1 MQLSKLCL
9 ATKKFLSAMVITT
22 TVLST
27 TPIQTI
33 NFKKSETNVSAATKK
48 EVQSPRIIEDNYSDS
63 TQNVTW
69 DCIYFG
75 SYPQTEIVDKPES
88 SGTHQ
93 KIWETKED
101 YEVDSTIY
109 SKLKN
114 STEWDDNGDLSID
127 GKKYRR
133 INMKNATYSSNEQ
146 GCYRWNDEDTYHYFR
161 YDKIKW
167 RVLEVNR
174 NTAFLLADKV
184 LDAQKYNNKIES
196 ITWSSSTIRSWLNG
210 YDSMENS
217 QKKDY
222 TKVNFKN
229 EAFSNEEAA
238 AIEKKEVTDN
248 TDQTESKNDTKDQIF
263 LLSKEET
270 SNNKAKNYGFLSNG
284 SGYDNARKCKSSTY
298 AKAMGTLSNFMLHDH
313 GNCLWWL
320 RTPGINSYYASDID
334 YYGYSGGGVPIEAG
348 SVGVRPAL
356 KMDLS
361 NTDLW
366 SYAGTISC
374 NNTNNENK
382 KYDLEQIQLVDANNK
397 QVSESSDEYKRI
409 IYLALA
415 KFVYNKD
422 IDKNIGKSIHDIMIS
437 NDTIYYDYKIQD
449 KKFKSVKKYD
459 EPLWKGSKLTYRQF
473 YNSFVG
479 DWKIID
485 YENDNEDVSTD
496 KKNTGFVGTA
506 FQNGNDI
513 IISYTGSEGLDV
525 TLDKYGNISL
535 RPDWDTDMSF
545 ALYNELSEQF
555 DKAEQFYKKIR
566 EKYPNANIS
575 FTGHSLGGALAGYEG
590 ILTGKRAWTFDSAVG
605 YVTDLTY
612 MYKAEEIKNFEGI
625 DKTSVVNFT
634 DQKSKYTLSDIIQ
647 HTCQDSY
654 KLVENKTANNEV
666 YEDNSIWGDKN
677 TPASGYTHK
686 ILTSLEEVNNNKIKF
701 TKTTTYVP
709 QYVFSKKIKN
719 NFFSSN
725 LYEILSNLKK
735 PEEIPSKILI
745 TAIKGWLIPKGRV
758 MVGTSK
764 NDTIT
769 APINFNVSDIL
780 KVNTTIYGGNG
791 TDDLTGSSGNDCIIA
806 GKLGNKK
813 LDGQTGEDI
822 YLINPNEG
830 KDITIHDC
838 LGINTI
844 KLDGYDNL
852 KLSDITFMGK
862 DTMYIAKTKQTINL
876 KRIFVNLSK
885 FNVLLNNKT
894 YTWEELQKNTLN
906 MNSQKTRYS
915 NYKTTSNEI
924 NKIQVIEIDGK
935 AKLHV
940 YDKNGK
946 LVNTFSN
953 IEDCTK
959 NIYKDYGYFYTY
971 NNKNGARLIAYLIDG
986 YTIKVEGKE
995 KINIATALAT
1005 NPKID
1010 ETDIKK
1016 DINLN
1021 EGDVDLVQKDN
1032 SIKIEQKKET
1042 DNKKNTQQSK
1052 KTIKKIAIKGISKQI
1067 AAGKSIKLITSIL
1080 PKNAKNKLVTW
1091 KTSNKKVATVDKN
1104 GVVKVNKKAAG
1115 KTVTIT
1121 AIAKDGSNK
1130 KATYKIKV
1138 MKGSV
1143 KSISIKGKKT
1153 VKAGKTLKLTA
1164 KVKASKGANKKLIWK
1179 SSNTKYATVSSSGK
1193 VIAKKT
1199 GKKKTVIITVM
1210 STDGTNKKKTVKIKI
1225 K

>member
-167 RVLEVNR
+167 RVLEVNG

-313 GNCLWWL
+313 GNCLWLL

-422 IDKNIGKSIHDIMIS
+422 VN
-437 NDTIYYDYKIQD
+437 
-449 KKFKSVKKYD
+449 
-459 EPLWKGSKLTYRQF
+459 
-473 YNSFVG
+473 
-479 DWKIID
+479 
-485 YENDNEDVSTD
+485 
-496 KKNTGFVGTA
+496 
-506 FQNGNDI
+506 
-513 IISYTGSEGLDV
+513 
-525 TLDKYGNISL
+525 
-535 RPDWDTDMSF
+535 
-545 ALYNELSEQF
+545 
-555 DKAEQFYKKIR
+555 
-566 EKYPNANIS
+566 YPS
-575 FTGHSLGGALAGYEG
+575 H
-590 ILTGKRAWTFDSAVG
+590 AV
-605 YVTDLTY
+605 
-612 MYKAEEIKNFEGI
+612 
-625 DKTSVVNFT
+625 
-634 DQKSKYTLSDIIQ
+634 Q
-647 HTCQDSY
+647 
-654 KLVENKTANNEV
+654 
-666 YEDNSIWGDKN
+666 
-677 TPASGYTHK
+677 
-686 ILTSLEEVNNNKIKF
+686 
-701 TKTTTYVP
+701 
-709 QYVFSKKIKN
+709 
-719 NFFSSN
+719 
-725 LYEILSNLKK
+725 
-735 PEEIPSKILI
+735 
-745 TAIKGWLIPKGRV
+745 
-758 MVGTSK
+758 
-764 NDTIT
+764 
-769 APINFNVSDIL
+769 
-780 KVNTTIYGGNG
+780 
-791 TDDLTGSSGNDCIIA
+791 
-806 GKLGNKK
+806 
-813 LDGQTGEDI
+813 
-822 YLINPNEG
+822 
-830 KDITIHDC
+830 
-838 LGINTI
+838 
-844 KLDGYDNL
+844 
-852 KLSDITFMGK
+852 
-862 DTMYIAKTKQTINL
+862 
-876 KRIFVNLSK
+876 
-885 FNVLLNNKT
+885 
-894 YTWEELQKNTLN
+894 
-906 MNSQKTRYS
+906 
-915 NYKTTSNEI
+915 
-924 NKIQVIEIDGK
+924 
-935 AKLHV
+935 
-940 YDKNGK
+940 
-946 LVNTFSN
+946 
-953 IEDCTK
+953 
-959 NIYKDYGYFYTY
+959 
-971 NNKNGARLIAYLIDG
+971 
-986 YTIKVEGKE
+986 
-995 KINIATALAT
+995 
-1005 NPKID
+1005 
-1010 ETDIKK
+1010 
-1016 DINLN
+1016 
-1021 EGDVDLVQKDN
+1021 
-1032 SIKIEQKKET
+1032 
-1042 DNKKNTQQSK
+1042 
-1052 KTIKKIAIKGISKQI
+1052 
-1067 AAGKSIKLITSIL
+1067 
-1080 PKNAKNKLVTW
+1080 
-1091 KTSNKKVATVDKN
+1091 
-1104 GVVKVNKKAAG
+1104 
-1115 KTVTIT
+1115 
-1121 AIAKDGSNK
+1121 
-1130 KATYKIKV
+1130 
-1138 MKGSV
+1138 
-1143 KSISIKGKKT
+1143 
-1153 VKAGKTLKLTA
+1153 
-1164 KVKASKGANKKLIWK
+1164 
-1179 SSNTKYATVSSSGK
+1179 
-1193 VIAKKT
+1193 
-1199 GKKKTVIITVM
+1199 
-1210 STDGTNKKKTVKIKI
+1210 
-1225 K
+1225 

>member
-9 ATKKFLSAMVITT
+9 ATKKFLSAMVVTT

-167 RVLEVNR
+167 RVLEVNG

-320 RTPGINSYYASDID
+320 HTPGINSYYASDID

-485 YENDNEDVSTD
+485 YENDNEDVYTD

-513 IISYTGSEGLDV
+513 II
-525 TLDKYGNISL
+525 
-535 RPDWDTDMSF
+535 
-545 ALYNELSEQF
+545 
-555 DKAEQFYKKIR
+555 
-566 EKYPNANIS
+566 
-575 FTGHSLGGALAGYEG
+575 
-590 ILTGKRAWTFDSAVG
+590 
-605 YVTDLTY
+605 
-612 MYKAEEIKNFEGI
+612 
-625 DKTSVVNFT
+625 
-634 DQKSKYTLSDIIQ
+634 
-647 HTCQDSY
+647 
-654 KLVENKTANNEV
+654 
-666 YEDNSIWGDKN
+666 
-677 TPASGYTHK
+677 
-686 ILTSLEEVNNNKIKF
+686 
-701 TKTTTYVP
+701 
-709 QYVFSKKIKN
+709 
-719 NFFSSN
+719 
-725 LYEILSNLKK
+725 
-735 PEEIPSKILI
+735 
-745 TAIKGWLIPKGRV
+745 
-758 MVGTSK
+758 
-764 NDTIT
+764 
-769 APINFNVSDIL
+769 
-780 KVNTTIYGGNG
+780 
-791 TDDLTGSSGNDCIIA
+791 
-806 GKLGNKK
+806 
-813 LDGQTGEDI
+813 
-822 YLINPNEG
+822 
-830 KDITIHDC
+830 
-838 LGINTI
+838 
-844 KLDGYDNL
+844 
-852 KLSDITFMGK
+852 
-862 DTMYIAKTKQTINL
+862 
-876 KRIFVNLSK
+876 
-885 FNVLLNNKT
+885 
-894 YTWEELQKNTLN
+894 
-906 MNSQKTRYS
+906 
-915 NYKTTSNEI
+915 
-924 NKIQVIEIDGK
+924 
-935 AKLHV
+935 
-940 YDKNGK
+940 
-946 LVNTFSN
+946 
-953 IEDCTK
+953 
-959 NIYKDYGYFYTY
+959 
-971 NNKNGARLIAYLIDG
+971 
-986 YTIKVEGKE
+986 
-995 KINIATALAT
+995 
-1005 NPKID
+1005 
-1010 ETDIKK
+1010 
-1016 DINLN
+1016 
-1021 EGDVDLVQKDN
+1021 
-1032 SIKIEQKKET
+1032 
-1042 DNKKNTQQSK
+1042 
-1052 KTIKKIAIKGISKQI
+1052 
-1067 AAGKSIKLITSIL
+1067 
-1080 PKNAKNKLVTW
+1080 
-1091 KTSNKKVATVDKN
+1091 
-1104 GVVKVNKKAAG
+1104 
-1115 KTVTIT
+1115 
-1121 AIAKDGSNK
+1121 
-1130 KATYKIKV
+1130 
-1138 MKGSV
+1138 
-1143 KSISIKGKKT
+1143 
-1153 VKAGKTLKLTA
+1153 
-1164 KVKASKGANKKLIWK
+1164 
-1179 SSNTKYATVSSSGK
+1179 
-1193 VIAKKT
+1193 
-1199 GKKKTVIITVM
+1199 
-1210 STDGTNKKKTVKIKI
+1210 
-1225 K
+1225 

>member
-1 MQLSKLCL
+1 
-9 ATKKFLSAMVITT
+9 MVITT

-167 RVLEVNR
+167 RVLEVNG

-320 RTPGINSYYASDID
+320 HTPGINSYYASDID

-590 ILTGKRAWTFDSAVG
+590 ILTGKRA
-605 YVTDLTY
+605 
-612 MYKAEEIKNFEGI
+612 
-625 DKTSVVNFT
+625 
-634 DQKSKYTLSDIIQ
+634 
-647 HTCQDSY
+647 
-654 KLVENKTANNEV
+654 
-666 YEDNSIWGDKN
+666 
-677 TPASGYTHK
+677 
-686 ILTSLEEVNNNKIKF
+686 
-701 TKTTTYVP
+701 
-709 QYVFSKKIKN
+709 
-719 NFFSSN
+719 
-725 LYEILSNLKK
+725 
-735 PEEIPSKILI
+735 
-745 TAIKGWLIPKGRV
+745 
-758 MVGTSK
+758 
-764 NDTIT
+764 
-769 APINFNVSDIL
+769 
-780 KVNTTIYGGNG
+780 
-791 TDDLTGSSGNDCIIA
+791 
-806 GKLGNKK
+806 
-813 LDGQTGEDI
+813 
-822 YLINPNEG
+822 
-830 KDITIHDC
+830 
-838 LGINTI
+838 
-844 KLDGYDNL
+844 
-852 KLSDITFMGK
+852 
-862 DTMYIAKTKQTINL
+862 
-876 KRIFVNLSK
+876 
-885 FNVLLNNKT
+885 
-894 YTWEELQKNTLN
+894 
-906 MNSQKTRYS
+906 
-915 NYKTTSNEI
+915 
-924 NKIQVIEIDGK
+924 
-935 AKLHV
+935 
-940 YDKNGK
+940 
-946 LVNTFSN
+946 
-953 IEDCTK
+953 
-959 NIYKDYGYFYTY
+959 
-971 NNKNGARLIAYLIDG
+971 
-986 YTIKVEGKE
+986 
-995 KINIATALAT
+995 
-1005 NPKID
+1005 
-1010 ETDIKK
+1010 
-1016 DINLN
+1016 
-1021 EGDVDLVQKDN
+1021 
-1032 SIKIEQKKET
+1032 
-1042 DNKKNTQQSK
+1042 
-1052 KTIKKIAIKGISKQI
+1052 
-1067 AAGKSIKLITSIL
+1067 
-1080 PKNAKNKLVTW
+1080 
-1091 KTSNKKVATVDKN
+1091 
-1104 GVVKVNKKAAG
+1104 
-1115 KTVTIT
+1115 
-1121 AIAKDGSNK
+1121 
-1130 KATYKIKV
+1130 
-1138 MKGSV
+1138 
-1143 KSISIKGKKT
+1143 
-1153 VKAGKTLKLTA
+1153 
-1164 KVKASKGANKKLIWK
+1164 
-1179 SSNTKYATVSSSGK
+1179 
-1193 VIAKKT
+1193 
-1199 GKKKTVIITVM
+1199 
-1210 STDGTNKKKTVKIKI
+1210 
-1225 K
+1225 